1 MPESNSTVS
10 ENDNSQ
16 NINSSKLVPTAD
28 NTIPEIKA
36 YLDKNN
42 ISYPANANKSE
53 LLALIS
59 NKK

>member
-1 MPESNSTVS
+1 M
-10 ENDNSQ
+10 
-16 NINSSKLVPTAD
+16 
-28 NTIPEIKA
+28 KA